1 MNYVKIDGK
10 SFDVDVAIS
19 EYSETFNVLDGK
31 NAGRVIAK
39 GRMVRDIIGTYIG
52 HSVTFFNKGGAEGNA
67 AFDAL
72 WDFLV
77 RNSVKDSVALE
88 AADGQ
93 NQISYEAY
101 YTTGTRRIKTV
112 TDGVNYWDE
121 LSVNF
126 IPMEAQYLP

>member
-1 MNYVKIDGK
+1 MNYVKINGK
-10 SFDVDVAIS
+10 SFDVNVAIS
-19 EYSETFNVLDGK
+19 DYSETFNVLDGK

-39 GRMVRDIIGTYIG
+39 GRMIRDVIGTYIG
-52 HSVTFFNKGGAEGNA
+52 HSVTFFNKGGVVGNK
-67 AFDAL
+67 AFDDL
-72 WDFLV
+72 WDLLV
-77 RNSVKDSVALE
+77 QNSVKDSVVLE

-93 NQISYEAY
+93 SQISYEAY

>member
-1 MNYVKIDGK
+1 MNYVKLNGV

-39 GRMVRDIIGTYIG
+39 GRMIRDIIGTYVG
-52 HSVTFFNKGGAEGNA
+52 HSITFFNKGGECGDS
-67 AFDAL
+67 AFDEL

-77 RNSVKDSVALE
+77 KNSVKDSIMLE
-88 AADGQ
+88 AVDGQ

-101 YTTGTRRIKTV
+101 YTTGTRMLRNV
-112 TDGVNYWDE
+112 SNGVNHWDA
-121 LSVNF
+121 LTVNF
-126 IPMEAQYLP
+126 VPMEAQYLP